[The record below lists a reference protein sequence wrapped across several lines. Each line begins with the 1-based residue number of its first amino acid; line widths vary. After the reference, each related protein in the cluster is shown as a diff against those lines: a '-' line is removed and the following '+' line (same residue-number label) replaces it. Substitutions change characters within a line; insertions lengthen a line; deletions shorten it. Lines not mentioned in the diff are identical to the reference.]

1 MQDSDLIK
9 TRVARMR
16 RSYSAAFKSQMVLAC
31 KQPGASIAAIARA
44 NDVNS
49 NVLHRWLRE
58 HAMLGAYGQPA
69 FLPLAGS
76 AGGAV
81 TGAADVCDTS
91 GGDSG
96 NPKGQV
102 RAQAQTQAQATGIEI
117 TCRKGATEVSIR
129 WPTAAAQECA
139 QWLAGWLR

>member
-9 TRVARMR
+9 TRVARVR

-58 HAMLGAYGQPA
+58 HAMLGAYAQPA
-69 FLPLAGS
+69 FVRLAAA
-76 AGGAV
+76 AGGPV
-81 TGAADVCDTS
+81 TDACEEDGANQKV
-91 GGDSG
+91 
-96 NPKGQV
+96 
-102 RAQAQTQAQATGIEI
+102 QAQAVSIEI

-129 WPTAAAQECA
+129 WPVTAAQECA
-139 QWLAGWLR
+139 QWLSGWLR